1 MTPPAPPS
9 HLLKGIVMTSIK
21 KITVF
26 LASLVVAGIVLNT
39 SIASAQ
45 QQLPNMYCIA
55 TYEQLIK
62 QTQEKELLLAFVGV
76 TRTGLNLWFFANSTD
91 FSVFFK
97 DRITGN
103 YCTAPNYFGNIIDIT
118 PMPTDPLT
126 E

>member
-1 MTPPAPPS
+1 
-9 HLLKGIVMTSIK
+9 MTSIK
-21 KITVF
+21 KITIF
-26 LASLVVAGIVLNT
+26 LSSLVVAGIVLNT

-76 TRTGLNLWFFANSTD
+76 TRIGLNLWFFANSTD

-97 DRITGN
+97 DRVTGQ
-103 YCTAPNYFGNIIDIT
+103 YCTAPNYYGSTVNAPPVED
-118 PMPTDPLT
+118 
-126 E
+126 

>member
-1 MTPPAPPS
+1 
-9 HLLKGIVMTSIK
+9 MTSIK
-21 KITVF
+21 KITTF
-26 LASLVVAGIVLNT
+26 LASLVVASILLNT
-39 SIASAQ
+39 TPYASIASAQ
-45 QQLPNMYCIA
+45 QAGGMYCVSS
-55 TYEQLIK
+55 YEQLVME
-62 QTQEKELLLAFVGV
+62 TQEKELLLAFVGI
-76 TRTGLNLWFFANSTD
+76 TRTGMPLWFFANSTN